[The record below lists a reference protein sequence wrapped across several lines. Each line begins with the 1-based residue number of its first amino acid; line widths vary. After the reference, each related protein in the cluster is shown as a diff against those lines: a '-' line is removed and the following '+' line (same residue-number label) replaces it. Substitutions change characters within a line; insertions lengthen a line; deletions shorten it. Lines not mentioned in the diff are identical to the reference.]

1 MKKFVAM
8 TALAVLFA
16 AGTASAQILG
26 GGLGGA
32 LGGTLGGGLG
42 GTIGAP
48 IERTTGTIE
57 SASSGHGSVSGEKAV
72 DARRGHA
79 KASGSAN
86 GSIAST
92 INGTLG
98 PVATGSTNE
107 TSGSASGGG
116 EANFMGTDAVLATG
130 RGVVGAAGTAAGNV
144 RGSANNMVG
153 AAPGLASGVVGNAS
167 GAGSAAGSLSG
178 SFLGSAGQLAAAGS
192 AAAQGSGTFDVVSG
206 MDVTDVKGRVI
217 GEVVSVVSNARGV
230 VQSVVVEAG
239 DRTATIPAANFAGS
253 GNVLVS
259 GMSKGEVKS
268 ASRDQEAQ

>member
-130 RGVVGAAGTAAGNV
+130 
-144 RGSANNMVG
+144 
-153 AAPGLASGVVGNAS
+153 VVGNAS

-259 GMSKGEVKS
+259 GMSKGEIKS